1 MSPNTAP
8 PTVFLGARFITLDPR
23 QPVAEAMIVMDE
35 KIFAV
40 GTREEMLTLAGPNAQ
55 IQDLAGQIAIPG
67 FHDSHMHLMGWG
79 LSMDGAELATARSIQ
94 ELIALGQ
101 AYAQNNPQK
110 RWIVGRGFNDEQ
122 FLESRLPTREDL
134 DCISVSQPV
143 IFTRV
148 CGHLCSVNSK
158 ALELAGIDTHTPD
171 PPGGSIDRDKHSGQ
185 PTGVLRENA
194 MELVNRLIPPPTVQD
209 RKEIIRRASV
219 KAAAMGLTTIQSN
232 DIFGSTSLQ
241 EDFDAYAQLDQ
252 AGELPIR
259 FVIQA
264 TMPSPKELREYVEA
278 YQAYGPSPRL
288 RLGPLKLYAD
298 GSLGGRTA
306 ALTAPYAD
314 ALGTTGMLLYD
325 QAELDELVCIAAQ
338 HNLQVAVHAIGDRA
352 LDLVLNSYERAKILY
367 PAWNR
372 RPRVIHAQITRFD
385 QLQRMARL
393 GVVADIQP
401 IFVPTDLHF
410 VDKRIGPTRA
420 EHAYAWKSMLRLG
433 IATAGGSD
441 CPVES
446 CNPLWGLHAA
456 ITRQDRQGSPPE
468 GWHPQECLSPWEALH
483 LFTVGSAYSTHEE
496 QIKGTLSPGKLADFV
511 VLPKDPLTVD
521 PQELLDLKISATFIG
536 GKRVSP

>member
-1 MSPNTAP
+1 
-8 PTVFLGARFITLDPR
+8 
-23 QPVAEAMIVMDE
+23 
-35 KIFAV
+35 
-40 GTREEMLTLAGPNAQ
+40 
-55 IQDLAGQIAIPG
+55 
-67 FHDSHMHLMGWG
+67 
-79 LSMDGAELATARSIQ
+79 
-94 ELIALGQ
+94 
-101 AYAQNNPQK
+101 
-110 RWIVGRGFNDEQ
+110 
-122 FLESRLPTREDL
+122 
-134 DCISVSQPV
+134 
-143 IFTRV
+143 
-148 CGHLCSVNSK
+148 
-158 ALELAGIDTHTPD
+158 
-171 PPGGSIDRDKHSGQ
+171 
-185 PTGVLRENA
+185 

-456 ITRQDRQGSPPE
+456 ITRQDRQGYPPE